1 MACRVLTYSVDDAS
15 ADFTAADIS
24 YDELGCGEFTVVKSG
39 VPGAHYKLNIV
50 GKHNISNTLASL
62 ALASLFDIPAETIQA
77 LALPNTKEPSAVSS
91 IKERSGER
99 P

>member
-1 MACRVLTYSVDDAS
+1 MLLLTLQRQT
-15 ADFTAADIS
+15 F
-24 YDELGCGEFTVVKSG
+24 LMMNLRGEFTVVKSG

-62 ALASLFDIPAETIQA
+62 ALASLFEIPAETIQSDF
-77 LALPNTKEPSAVSS
+77 PNTKERSVVSNTKEPSKV
-91 IKERSGER
+91 R